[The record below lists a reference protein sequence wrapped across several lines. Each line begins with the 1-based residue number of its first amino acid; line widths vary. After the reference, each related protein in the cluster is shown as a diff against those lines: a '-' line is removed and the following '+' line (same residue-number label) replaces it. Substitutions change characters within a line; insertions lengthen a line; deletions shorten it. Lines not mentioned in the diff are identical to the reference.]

1 MQRLM
6 TWAPWAAM
14 TLLFG
19 CATTSSDDP
28 QQLAAHYQSVI
39 MSPVRTDQDR
49 RMDATR
55 RPEAFLPFTR
65 VRPGMRVLD
74 VSAGGG
80 YTSQLLALAVGETGK
95 VWAQTTAPRP
105 ALNERLSARPQAH
118 FMPVVRPFED
128 PVPAEATGLDLV
140 TLILNYHDI
149 AYLPVDR
156 AKMNAKLYAALRPG
170 GMLVLIDHAAR
181 SGTGAADAKSLHRID
196 EALVRSE
203 VERAG
208 FRFDAAADYLR
219 NPQDARDQTTSGA
232 KFPTDKFVLRFVKPK
247 GPSGG

>member
-1 MQRLM
+1 MQRLKRW
-6 TWAPWAAM
+6 TQAVVIAA
-14 TLLFG
+14 LGG
-19 CATTSSDDP
+19 CATLSGDDP
-28 QQLAAHYQSVI
+28 QRLAAHYQSVI
-39 MSPVRTDQDR
+39 TSPVRTDQDR
-49 RMDATR
+49 RMDASR
-55 RPEAFLPFTR
+55 RPEAFLPFAR

-80 YTSQLLALAVGETGK
+80 YTSQLLALAVGETGR

-105 ALNERLSARPQAH
+105 ALNERLSARPQPH
-118 FMPVVRPFED
+118 FVPVVRPFED
-128 PVPAEATGLDLV
+128 PVPAEAVGLDLV
-140 TLILNYHDI
+140 TLVLNYHDI

-156 AKMNAKLYAALRPG
+156 AKMNAKIHAALKPG

-203 VERAG
+203 LERAG

-232 KFPTDKFVLRFVKPK
+232 KFQTDKFVLRFVKPD
-247 GPSGG
+247 